1 MRFVSGDGVS
11 VGVGVGDDELAT
23 LAESAVAQASRLSI
37 ISPQMVMTMM
47 NEAIFRMQFPPSPDC
62 GCVDGK
68 IIFRR

>member
-1 MRFVSGDGVS
+1 
-11 VGVGVGDDELAT
+11 
-23 LAESAVAQASRLSI
+23 
-37 ISPQMVMTMM
+37 MVMTMM